1 VSSQPQSIA
10 PHDDDT
16 NSYVRKMLKNEDE
29 FKKEQQRYLNDGY
42 TKQRRERNLVNDL
55 QREQKIQDSS
65 QMKAQQSY
73 DDSVGNEHIYYL

>member
-1 VSSQPQSIA
+1 
-10 PHDDDT
+10 
-16 NSYVRKMLKNEDE
+16 MLKNEDE